1 MRIQK
6 GVDLIARCDRD
17 ERVRSEEYSLM
28 NLSQI
33 QSNLGSGVFQLKKW
47 QPKKLPAAC
56 HYFAIL

>member
-28 NLSQI
+28 ILSQN
-33 QSNLGSGVFQLKKW
+33 QSNFGSGVFHLKKL
-47 QPKKLPAAC
+47 QAC
-56 HYFAIL
+56 QNFAIL